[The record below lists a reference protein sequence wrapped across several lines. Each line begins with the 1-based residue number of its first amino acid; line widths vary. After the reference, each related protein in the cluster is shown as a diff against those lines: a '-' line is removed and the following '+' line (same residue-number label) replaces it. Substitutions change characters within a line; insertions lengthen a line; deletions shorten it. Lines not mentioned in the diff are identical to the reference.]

1 MGNLFREYQLPVLL
15 SEDLESGGPPIRVK
29 LLGEDLLA
37 FRTLE
42 GKPECS
48 ENYVHIVAH
57 RFTLAKS
64 KAMGF
69 AASIMDGNTAST
81 VSAWRCPM
89 CRPSISLKKK

>member
-42 GKPECS
+42 GQVGWLAS
-48 ENYVHIVAH
+48 L
-57 RFTLAKS
+57 FTPACITLL
-64 KAMGF
+64 
-69 AASIMDGNTAST
+69 
-81 VSAWRCPM
+81 
-89 CRPSISLKKK
+89 RPNRTRRDPVRLSRMEVWP